1 MFPQI
6 NQNPKRLSNRRHT
19 DSKIYLDNKNFKNKQ
34 FWKKGIERGFAIL
47 IVEYILQSFQYIF
60 KMWHWSSNRQIDQ
73 WYKNKNP
80 KQTYICNRNLAYD
93 FLNVAY

>member
-47 IVEYILQSFQYIF
+47 IVEYILQSF
-60 KMWHWSSNRQIDQ
+60 
-73 WYKNKNP
+73 
-80 KQTYICNRNLAYD
+80 
-93 FLNVAY
+93 